1 LIPTFSSA
9 LISASSPI
17 SRPPDKKDESGNHSR
32 DDKHPVLNVET
43 EKADTLNEKSH
54 RRRSFF
60 LQSMHLCGENIL
72 FLYCLNGTV
81 FSCRMSLTRAD
92 LQGENTSI

>member
-72 FLYCLNGTV
+72 FLYCLRTV
-81 FSCRMSLTRAD
+81 FSLPDVAD
-92 LQGENTSI
+92 APILQGEHVNLN